1 MNENAIVIDVNLNA
15 KSFDAQIKET
25 EDKLNDMLA
34 DYESLAN
41 SKGFDEQSNQAKH
54 LRSEIEKT
62 ANQLQNLK
70 KKQNKLEKST
80 FSKQLQN
87 IPKIM
92 EDVSNRT
99 TNLLTKITRW
109 GLALFGIRSAYMFVR
124 QAMSTLSQYN
134 EQLAT
139 DVEYIRFALATT
151 LQPVIE
157 SLIQLVYKLL
167 AYTSMIAKAWFGV
180 DLFANAT
187 IDAFNKSEKS
197 LGGAVKNAKELKKQ
211 LAGFDEMNILQDTS
225 SSGGGGGSASGIKT
239 PSFDLSAPQDVKVP
253 SWLQWIFDNG
263 DKIAEILLG
272 ISFALISLKAGLDP
286 LTSIGIGL
294 IVAGLYEA
302 LKNLLDFI
310 ENPTFKNFANILEGI
325 AIAVLGV
332 GLAFGTWPVAVAGA
346 VALIVVEIV
355 KHFDEIMGLFNKFID
370 WLDKNVLGGLR
381 KLFGPLG
388 DIIYIPIKSAVE
400 YAKGTFEAFYGGIRK
415 VVEGIVKIFQG
426 DFLGGIKSVFDG
438 MFHILYAP
446 FYGLWEGVKSIISL
460 IESAFDSML
469 GHFANAGA
477 SLKNTF
483 TNLLNIII
491 DSVNSLTNKLNRIKI
506 NIPDWVPN
514 IGGEQFSLGI
524 PRLPRLAKGTI
535 LNNPGV
541 GVPVAS
547 GRAIGGEAGREAYLP
562 LTDTQLLEELGST
575 IGKYITINAN
585 ITNSMNGRIISR
597 ELQKINAE
605 NNFAF
610 NK

>member
-1 MNENAIVIDVNLNA
+1 MNENAIVIDVNLNT

-34 DYESLAN
+34 DYDMLAN

-70 KKQNKLEKST
+70 KKQNELEKST

-99 TNLLTKITRW
+99 TNILNKITRW
-109 GLALFGIRSAYMFVR
+109 GLALFGIRSAYMFIR

-167 AYTSMIAKAWFGV
+167 AYTSMLAKAWFGV

-187 IDAFNKSEKS
+187 IEAFNKSEKS

-225 SSGGGGGSASGIKT
+225 SSGGGGGTSGIKT
-239 PSFDLSAPQDVKVP
+239 PSFDLSAMQDVKVP

-272 ISFALISLKAGLDP
+272 IGMALVALKAGLDP
-286 LTSIGIGL
+286 LTSLGIGL
-294 IVAGLYEA
+294 IVVGVYEA

-310 ENPTFKNFANILEGI
+310 KNPTFENFVEVLKGI

-332 GLAFGTWPVAVAGA
+332 GLAFSAWPVAVTGA
-346 VALIVVEIV
+346 VALIVIEIV
-355 KHFDEIMGLFNKFID
+355 KHFDFIKET
-370 WLDKNVLGGLR
+370 LDNFLVWMDANFLGGL
-381 KLFGPLG
+381 KNLFGPLG
-388 DIIYIPIKSAVE
+388 ELMYVPFRYFVGLAIHI
-400 YAKGTFEAFYGGIRK
+400 FETFYGGIKK
-415 VVEGIVKIFQG
+415 VIDGIVKLFQG
-426 DFLGGIKSVFDG
+426 DFTGGLSSIASGWLDILLAPILGFAKSVRDIIPHILNAFQEIGTKVGDVLGGAFKRVMNSAIYSVEN
-438 MFHILYAP
+438 MMSSPIN
-446 FYGLWEGVKSIISL
+446 SINRL
-460 IESAFDSML
+460 ID
-469 GHFANAGA
+469 
-477 SLKNTF
+477 T
-483 TNLLNIII
+483 
-491 DSVNSLTNKLNRIKI
+491 I
-506 NIPDWVPN
+506 NQVPN
-514 IGGEQFSLGI
+514 INIKRLPQIS
-524 PRLPRLAKGTI
+524 LPRLAKGTI

-547 GRAIGGEAGREAYLP
+547 GSAIAGEAGREAYLP